1 MTLSLSNSRQNIP
14 KLGTFG
20 PKFKNFYVFKILPIE
35 EIEDVDFKYDNC
47 FLKKKLMPE
56 NTPIK
61 HFWSKI
67 TK

>member
-1 MTLSLSNSRQNIP
+1 MFLE
-14 KLGTFG
+14 
-20 PKFKNFYVFKILPIE
+20 ILPIE

-47 FLKKKLMPE
+47 FFKKKLMPE

>member
-1 MTLSLSNSRQNIP
+1 MFLE
-14 KLGTFG
+14 
-20 PKFKNFYVFKILPIE
+20 ILPIE